1 MRAMTKQKKPS
12 QIESADRLEL
22 LAIRNRLRLTQ
33 AGMAAAM
40 SVSTSLLEKYERGT
54 RRLPADRMARIREL
68 DVAAKPLAS
77 EHEAHVASHSVEQHG
92 QLRYDRTMSTIGT
105 VFAGAAF
112 ICFVGAFFPELMP
125 APLLTGLSAISVS
138 LLSPVMGLE
147 VWRRICMGYPTR
159 KWRSQV
165 QPD

>member
-1 MRAMTKQKKPS
+1 MTKQKKPN

-33 AGMAAAM
+33 AGMAAAL
-40 SVSTSLLEKYERGT
+40 SVSTSLLEKYERGI
-54 RRLPADRMARIREL
+54 RRVPPDRMERIREL
-68 DVAAKPLAS
+68 DAAAMPVAS
-77 EHEAHVASHSVEQHG
+77 EHAPQVASLSVERHG
-92 QLRYDRTMSTIGT
+92 QLRYDRTMSAIGT
-105 VFAGAAF
+105 VFAGAAS
-112 ICFVGAFFPELMP
+112 ICFVGTFLPELMP

-138 LLSPVMGLE
+138 LLGPVMGLE

-159 KWRSQV
+159 KWRSQG